1 MGKKRSKS
9 PAFRSAREPRNSRV
23 DYVPS
28 CVQSNSPSKLRW
40 ESEKPLKFP
49 CVTRTLSEEEL
60 QDISSNPYIDLAV
73 DEQPIQ
79 RVEPIKV
86 CASSRKSKKTEPEVQ
101 KASIQNS
108 CKKLQVELQFSQ
120 RLAKKL
126 GGKTEYANPAGRI
139 DVLTDEFVIEVKVA
153 HNWKHAIG
161 QALVYSSYF
170 PEKSPIVCLI
180 GENVYEYFDIAE
192 RHCEALGITFRTES
206 DFDE

>member
-1 MGKKRSKS
+1 M
-9 PAFRSAREPRNSRV
+9 
-23 DYVPS
+23 PS
-28 CVQSNSPSKLRW
+28 CVQSNGPSKLRW

-49 CVTRTLSEEEL
+49 CVTRKLSEEEL
-60 QDISSNPYIDLAV
+60 QSISSNPYIDLAV

-79 RVEPIKV
+79 PQHLETIKV
-86 CASSRKSKKTEPEVQ
+86 GASSRESKKTEPEVQ

-120 RLAKKL
+120 RLAANL

-170 PEKSPIVCLI
+170 PEKIPMVCLI
-180 GENVYEYFDIAE
+180 GESVYEYFDIAE
-192 RHCEALGITFRTES
+192 RHCEALGIVFRTES